1 MQQPFEHQTK
11 TTEFI
16 LTKHKCLI
24 TSDPGTGK
32 TRSVIDAYSELPSN
46 KKRML
51 VVAPLSILQASWGDD
66 IEKFQPDLKYSVAY
80 AKNRKQAFQ

>member
-32 TRSVIDAYSELPSN
+32 PAALLTHTQSYHQI
-46 KKRML
+46 
-51 VVAPLSILQASWGDD
+51 
-66 IEKFQPDLKYSVAY
+66 
-80 AKNRKQAFQ
+80 KNVCLW